1 MSSKYHYIDPLELRD
16 AAFQLAEKI
25 YVDSSFQ
32 ANMMI
37 SLFRG
42 GVPIGMY
49 AQEYLKRKNI
59 NVDHV
64 SVLTKSYH
72 GIHKQTQTDV
82 DSVDY
87 IVKNANED
95 TSVVIIDDIFDS
107 GKSIL
112 ALLDKLQGEMGVHFP
127 HKIKIAAV
135 FWKPENNKTSLI
147 PDHYCIELPGKT
159 WVVFPH
165 EVGDFPNDK
174 ELEVAMGSRTLWAV
188 TGAEDSNIMCAD
200 NWDIILNAA
209 MEAKKS
215 YDDKCGIFLKD
226 ALTIGFVLGFVILS
240 VPGAILGIGAGIM
253 VSILKFTPRQRKVF
267 HIIPHMIP
275 ETGLEYT
282 EKLCQ
287 RHKRLPD
294 YLTLIEIMSLDW
306 NDHIETIL

>member
-1 MSSKYHYIDPLELRD
+1 
-16 AAFQLAEKI
+16 
-25 YVDSSFQ
+25 
-32 ANMMI
+32 
-37 SLFRG
+37 
-42 GVPIGMY
+42 
-49 AQEYLKRKNI
+49 
-59 NVDHV
+59 
-64 SVLTKSYH
+64 
-72 GIHKQTQTDV
+72 
-82 DSVDY
+82 
-87 IVKNANED
+87 
-95 TSVVIIDDIFDS
+95 
-107 GKSIL
+107 
-112 ALLDKLQGEMGVHFP
+112 
-127 HKIKIAAV
+127 
-135 FWKPENNKTSLI
+135 
-147 PDHYCIELPGKT
+147 
-159 WVVFPH
+159 
-165 EVGDFPNDK
+165 VGDFPNDK